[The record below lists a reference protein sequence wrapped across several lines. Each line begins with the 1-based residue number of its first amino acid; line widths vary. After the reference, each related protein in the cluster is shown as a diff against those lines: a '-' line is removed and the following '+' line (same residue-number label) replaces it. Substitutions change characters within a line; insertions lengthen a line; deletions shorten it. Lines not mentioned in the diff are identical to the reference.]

1 MYFFIAAVGLRNAL
15 AYKSINVALII
26 MMICYVLPVCR
37 AIQVVLEHLDLQA
50 HLVLAV
56 YQAWKDQ
63 GANRLME
70 ATVSRVPKYV

>member
-1 MYFFIAAVGLRNAL
+1 
-15 AYKSINVALII
+15 